1 MLGWNEIF
9 GNRIQ
14 EKVLILK
21 KYLVSCLLG
30 FLSFGVHLAGLS
42 FSCATEGPTSVI
54 PQWQKG
60 KCESEST
67 LGDTRRGYSVNC
79 TPARLTLL
87 REECRRGFA
96 CMIRYA
102 AEIILLTVVLG
113 RISYTAAITP
123 SRYSSLRKL
132 PWVVVYERF
141 VAEINTSHRMR
152 KEEAVITLLHG
163 EDLFRIG

>member
-1 MLGWNEIF
+1 MYRAKIPAFWTQLEGAASQMPLSCHRPRNYVTHF
-9 GNRIQ
+9 TGNRIQ
-14 EKVLILK
+14 EKILILK

-30 FLSFGVHLAGLS
+30 FLSFGVHLAVLS

-123 SRYSSLRKL
+123 SRYSS
-132 PWVVVYERF
+132 V
-141 VAEINTSHRMR
+141 
-152 KEEAVITLLHG
+152 EEAAVG
-163 EDLFRIG
+163 RSG

>member
-1 MLGWNEIF
+1 MICDVAKSCSDGMKFSETEF
-9 GNRIQ
+9 KR
-14 EKVLILK
+14 KFLILE

-30 FLSFGVHLAGLS
+30 FLSFGVHLAVLS

-96 CMIRYA
+96 CMIRF
-102 AEIILLTVVLG
+102 V
-113 RISYTAAITP
+113 AAIN
-123 SRYSSLRKL
+123 
-132 PWVVVYERF
+132 
-141 VAEINTSHRMR
+141 ISHRMR
-152 KEEAVITLLHG
+152 KEEAAITLLHG

>member
-1 MLGWNEIF
+1 MERNFRKQNSRESF
-9 GNRIQ
+9 DSQ
-14 EKVLILK
+14 E
-21 KYLVSCLLG
+21 VSCI
-30 FLSFGVHLAGLS
+30 LSPWCTPRVLS

-123 SRYSSLRKL
+123 SQYSS
-132 PWVVVYERF
+132 V
-141 VAEINTSHRMR
+141 
-152 KEEAVITLLHG
+152 EEAAVG
-163 EDLFRIG
+163 RGV